1 MSLVFGLLMLCSHF
15 VNGQISSVAN
25 PAAPLIAGGFEQINI
40 TDSRGFMYING
51 AHSGMTF
58 ANGAGVSGN
67 NTGFTKNNPNAPQGS
82 QVLFLQNSGSVQGA
96 MNVTARG
103 YYRLIYKSAVRAGN
117 TKAIRVEISG
127 KKISEAT
134 IPSSNYTQMHSLPV
148 YLNPGWH
155 YFKFT
160 GVNIISGDHTAF
172 VDDIKLQRVYDWRDA
187 NAWSPRRVPNANDAV
202 TISAG
207 TAVVP
212 VGDFQV
218 KSITVNGH
226 LQASVSSHA
235 NITTNSIMVMGGN
248 ARMEF
253 GQERVP
259 HPHKTTITLNAPYS
273 ARNAHPHMGN
283 NFIGVMGGGIL
294 HLHGISKKSW
304 TKVQDDLGNAHIRLA
319 EAVNWQAGDEVVITS
334 KTNNWNQAEKRTI
347 AAVGD
352 GGKLLRFT
360 QNLTYNH
367 QGAIRNYSRSSHA
380 VRNWSADLR
389 PEVGLLSHSIKIQG
403 HPQGNAQGYGG
414 HVMIMSNSKAYVENI
429 ELYNM
434 GQKAILGRYPYHWH
448 MLGNVGAG
456 QYLKSS
462 SVHQSY
468 NRAITIHGT
477 ESTLVE
483 NNFCY
488 DHIGHGVFLEN
499 GSERFNVIRKNVV
512 LLTKRPAPE
521 QQLTPSDNQFNV
533 IQNRTPASFWITNPQ
548 NTFEQNIAAGTEG
561 TGYWFAFP
569 QKPMGESATDPRFS
583 ALEPYKAPLIKFDRN
598 TAHSCMNGLDIFD
611 QLNSDHSIQGN
622 GGWDHTP
629 RHWLTNCLWYANDL
643 GIYTGTGRQ
652 RSTYKKSNNLI
663 FENNMFVAN
672 KTATMF
678 ASYSIASNSLIVAQA
693 GLNLLPANTERFA
706 YRVYDGAG
714 QLHNCHLVGW
724 NSALANL
731 LDNIGGG
738 NKHPNHYFA
747 GNTLN
752 HGGTPRLVLPNYDL
766 KPRPAPSASDDRQPR
781 RWSMVIRDLSGTISG
796 VANTSIVSNHPFML
810 VGDEVQ
816 PSNWSKAYRSNHHFA
831 FCALSYNNHSN
842 SNPNVTVTRTKSGT
856 PDASVHYIP
865 PGSYK
870 EHHQLPLIV
879 NEGFLYTYRY
889 ESAPIKKQIILKMAD
904 AFENDH
910 YMVRFKDFGKAGGLG
925 LTTTQLNG
933 GNVPKYNTYA
943 ALQSATSTGYYKN
956 GTDLYLKVVAK
967 ARLIGTEAD
976 EQVTIRWTTN
986 PALSKIDTDGD
997 EMSDLDELNA
1007 GRHPFDASD
1016 LGAYFNTPGN
1026 FEGWTSSSNISNFRV
1041 EGGFMKGVSSGNGDA
1056 QIRNNPYNF
1065 NADRVKTIQ
1074 IHMRASTNTLVQLFF
1089 TTNTDGSYGGSKV
1102 VSVNYTGNGAYQTL
1116 TFPVGNNAAWNG
1128 KITRLRLDPVG
1139 GLNIS
1144 FDIFW
1149 IRAQCVGCSAGGASY
1164 RSTTKASKNQQTLV
1178 EAKTSRSSQVI
1189 IYPNPVNDQLNLKG
1203 VEKGTQIQI
1212 LSSKGQL
1219 LKTLRYQGPINFAP
1233 FSKGIYFLKIE
1244 NDIYKLIK

>member
-1 MSLVFGLLMLCSHF
+1 LVALDSTTTKA
-15 VNGQISSVAN
+15 QISSVAN
-25 PAAPLIAGGFEQINI
+25 PASALIAGGFEQINI

-58 ANGAGVSGN
+58 ANGGGVSGN

-82 QVLFLQNSGSVQGA
+82 QVLFLQNSGSVQGSIY
-96 MNVTARG
+96 VSSWG

-117 TKAIRVEISG
+117 TKAVRVEISG
-127 KKISEAT
+127 AKISEAT
-134 IPSSNYTQMHSLPV
+134 IPGSNYTQMHSLPV

-155 YFKFT
+155 SFKFT
-160 GVNIISGDHTAF
+160 GVNLIAGDHTAF
-172 VDDIKLQRVYDWRDA
+172 VDDIRLQRVHDWRDA

-212 VGDFQV
+212 VGNFQV

-226 LQASVSSHA
+226 LQASISSHA
-235 NITTNSIMVMGGN
+235 NITTNSIMIMGGN

-259 HPHKTTITLNAPYS
+259 QPHKMSITLNAPYS
-273 ARNAHPHMGN
+273 ARNANPNMGN

-294 HLHGISKKSW
+294 HLHGVQKKSW
-304 TKVQDDLGNAHIRLA
+304 TKVQDDLGNAHIRLT
-319 EAVNWQAGDEVVITS
+319 EATSWQAGDQIVVTS

-347 AAVGD
+347 EAVGE

-360 QNLTYNH
+360 QNLSYNH
-367 QGAIRNYSRSSHA
+367 QGAVRNYSRPSHA
-380 VRNWSADLR
+380 VKNWSADLR

-414 HVMIMSNSKAYVENI
+414 HIMIMNNGKAYVEDV
-429 ELYNM
+429 ELFNM

-456 QYLKSS
+456 QYLKNS

-512 LLTKRPAPE
+512 LLTKRPAPG
-521 QQLTPSDNQFNV
+521 QHLTFSEDATNPSINA

-569 QKPMGESATDPRFS
+569 QKPMGESASDPRFS

-611 QLNSDHSIQGN
+611 QLNSDHSIRGN
-622 GGWDHTP
+622 GGWDHTD

-643 GIYTGTGRQ
+643 GVYTGTGRQ

-663 FENNMFVAN
+663 FEKNMFVAN
-672 KTATMF
+672 KKSTMF
-678 ASYSIASNSLIVAQA
+678 ASYSIASNSLFVAHA
-693 GLNLLPANTERFA
+693 GLNLWPANTERFA
-706 YRVYDGAG
+706 YLVYDGAG

-724 NSALANL
+724 NHSQANL
-731 LDNIGGG
+731 FDNIGAG
-738 NKHPNHYFA
+738 NKHVNHYFA

-752 HGGTPRLVLPNYDL
+752 HGGTPRILLPNYDI
-766 KPRPAPSASDDRQPR
+766 KPIPDYITAHNNLQPR
-781 RWSMVIRDLSGTISG
+781 IWSMAIRDLSGTISG
-796 VANTSIVSNHPFML
+796 KANTSIVSNHPFLL
-810 VGDEVQ
+810 VGDEYK
-816 PSNWSKAYRSNHHFA
+816 PTNWIRAYRSDHHFA
-831 FCALSYNNHSN
+831 FAALSYQLKAN
-842 SNPNVTVTRTKSGT
+842 SNPNVVVTRTKSGT
-856 PDASVHYIP
+856 PDASVYYIP
-865 PGSYK
+865 GAHSYK

-889 ESAPIKKQIILKMAD
+889 ESLPNKKKVILRMAD
-904 AFENDH
+904 AFEGDD
-910 YMVRFKDFGKAGGLG
+910 YMLRFKDFGKLGGLSI
-925 LTTTQLNG
+925 TTTQLNG
-933 GNVPKYNTYA
+933 GNVPAYSSYS
-943 ALQSATSTGYYKN
+943 ALQGATSTGYYKN
-956 GTDLYLKVVAK
+956 GTDVYLKVVAK

-976 EQVTIRWTTN
+976 EQVTIQWSTN
-986 PALSKIDTDGD
+986 FTVAKIDTDGD

-1026 FEGWTSSSNISNFRV
+1026 LEGWTSSSNVSNLRV
-1041 EGGFMKGVSSGNGDA
+1041 EGGFLKGVSSGSGDA
-1056 QIRNNPYNF
+1056 QIRNNPYHF

-1074 IHMRASTNTLVQLFF
+1074 VHMRASVNTLVQLFF
-1089 TTNTDGSYGGSKV
+1089 TTNTDGAYGGSKV
-1102 VSVNYTGNGAYQTL
+1102 VSINYTGNGNYQTL
-1116 TFPVGNNAAWNG
+1116 TFNVGANAAWNG
-1128 KITRLRLDPVG
+1128 KITRLRLDPVNG
-1139 GLNIS
+1139 VNIS

-1149 IRAQCVGCSAGGASY
+1149 IRAQCVGCPINGASY
-1164 RSTTKASKNQQTLV
+1164 RSAKAEVKTAEPAFTTLEQ
-1178 EAKTSRSSQVI
+1178 SQKI
-1189 IYPNPVNDQLNLKG
+1189 IVYPNPVDDRLYVKG
-1203 VEKGTQIQI
+1203 VKKGTQVQV
-1212 LSSKGQL
+1212 LSAQGQV
-1219 LKTLRYQGPINFAP
+1219 LKTLQYQGMIDFSS
-1233 FSKGIYFLKIE
+1233 FSKGLYFLKIGKE
-1244 NDIYKLIK
+1244 VYKLVK